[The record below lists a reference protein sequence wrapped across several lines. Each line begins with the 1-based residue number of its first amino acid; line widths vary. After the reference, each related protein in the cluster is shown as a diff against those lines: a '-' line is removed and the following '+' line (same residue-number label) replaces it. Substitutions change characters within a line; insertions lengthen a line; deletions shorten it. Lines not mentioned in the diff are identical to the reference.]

1 MSVTLLTP
9 IILLIAAFAAVKG
22 AFSGHHRG
30 FIKSLI
36 SLASIIIA
44 AVLSAL
50 ISQAVA
56 NLLSDFA
63 YKALDAYVFSE
74 IKDVKRIIE
83 TFENAKPLITAL
95 MTIIISAL
103 IYTLIFFIVYKLTKL
118 LISLPVKIF
127 MSRGKDVGYSN
138 ANGPWNG
145 SGNKALGAIVGCLCG
160 FFVTVFAFSPFVGML
175 KVASDGIE
183 FTFKSQFVNEKTA
196 VGTELGNVVELADD
210 LGANVIYYGG
220 GKFAFDLAARAT
232 LNGHIIKLTD
242 EVSTL
247 NGSFDNFNKTVEAIA
262 SIDKMSEETRDEL
275 LKICESADNS
285 YLLSLV
291 LSEAVSTLATKWH
304 AGDDFLGYAAPYF
317 GELADPIMDNL
328 LAVLASVTP
337 ETVEADLTTLINVSY
352 IVVHSGLLEEN
363 IEQDFIIS
371 LLSDDE
377 DNILNT
383 IREELIKNPRM
394 YSLTNT
400 LNDLA
405 MQAFVGVIKGGNF
418 ETESYNDIVTSLVDR
433 YNSLLG
439 EDYEQKLVNLTGY
452 AKNFLE
458 DYSLDIPDSVTK
470 IVVENII
477 NNITTD
483 KDGYIS
489 SDQLSQFLEQYMQK
503 K

>member
-1 MSVTLLTP
+1 MKITLLTP
-9 IILLIAAFAAVKG
+9 IILMIAGFAVVKG

-30 FIKSLI
+30 FLKSVT
-36 SLASIIIA
+36 SLASIIIS

-50 ISQAVA
+50 ISQAIA
-56 NLLSDFA
+56 NMLSDFA

-83 TFENAKPLITAL
+83 SFENAKVLISAI

-103 IYTLIFFIVYKLTKL
+103 IYTLIFFFVNKLVKL
-118 LISLPVKIF
+118 LISIPVKMI
-127 MSRGKDVGYSN
+127 MSRRGDVGYSN
-138 ANGPWNG
+138 TNGPWNG
-145 SGNKALGAIVGCLCG
+145 SENRVLGAVVGGICG
-160 FFVTVFAFSPFVGML
+160 FLITVFALSPFVGML
-175 KVASDGIE
+175 KVAGDGIE
-183 FTFKSQFVNEKTA
+183 FAFKSEFVNENTR
-196 VGTELGNVVELADD
+196 VGAELKGVVEISDD
-210 LGANVIYYGG
+210 LGTNVIYYGG
-220 GKFAFDLAARAT
+220 GKLAFDLAARAS
-232 LNGHIIKLTD
+232 LNGHVIKLSE

-247 NGSFDNFNKTVEAIA
+247 KNSFDHFSKTVEAIA
-262 SIDKMSEETRDEL
+262 SINKMSEETRDEL
-275 LKICESADNS
+275 LLVCESADNS
-285 YLLSLV
+285 YLLALV
-291 LSEAVSTLATKWH
+291 LSEAVSTLATNWH

-317 GELADPIMDNL
+317 GDLADPIMDNL

-337 ETVEADLTTLINVSY
+337 ETVQADVTTLVNVSY
-352 IVVHSGLLEEN
+352 IVVQSGLLAED
-363 IEQDFIIS
+363 IEQDLIIS

-377 DNILNT
+377 DNILNA

-405 MQAFVGVIKGGNF
+405 MQAFVGVVKGGDF
-418 ETESYNDIVTSLVDR
+418 DTESYNDLVTSLVDR

-458 DYSLDIPDSVTK
+458 DYSLDIPDSVTQ

-477 NNITTD
+477 NNMTTD

-489 SDQLSQFLEQYMQK
+489 SDQLSQFLEQYLQK
-503 K
+503 N